1 MLEKLAEIERRYEE
15 LNALMADPAI
25 VLDHRRVAELA
36 QEQAEIEGVV
46 MAYRRYRATEHELA
60 DAQELL
66 KTEDDPEMLDLA
78 RSEVD
83 RLQAQLDTLYEE
95 LKTLLLPS
103 DPNDR
108 KNVIVE
114 IRAGAGGD
122 EAGLFAA
129 DLYRMYSRYAENR
142 GWNVNLLDA
151 HESGIGGFK
160 EIIFEIEGRGAYSRF
175 KYESGVHRVQRVP
188 VTEAS
193 GRIHTSTA
201 TVAVLPEAE
210 EVEIEIRPED
220 VREEFF
226 HSSGPG
232 GQNVNKVT
240 TAVRLIHLPTGIV
253 VTSQD
258 ERSQLKNRIKAM
270 AHLRAKLYAL
280 EEEKRHRERSDARR
294 AQVGTGDR
302 SEKIRTYNFPQDRV
316 TDHRVG
322 YTRHNLPAV
331 LDGDLDDIIDEV
343 ATYYQAER
351 LREAVGVAA

>member
-1 MLEKLAEIERRYEE
+1 MLEKLAEIERHYEE
-15 LNALMADPAI
+15 LNTLMADPEIA
-25 VLDHRRVAELA
+25 LDHRRVAELA
-36 QEQAEIEGVV
+36 QEQAEIEDVV
-46 MAYRRYRATEHELA
+46 QAYRRYRATEQELA
-60 DAQELL
+60 EARELL
-66 KTEDDPEMLDLA
+66 ETEKDPEMLELA
-78 RSEVD
+78 RSEVE
-83 RLQAQLDTLYEE
+83 RLQERLDVLYEE

-103 DPNDR
+103 DPNDK
-108 KNVIVE
+108 KNVIME

-129 DLYRMYSRYAENR
+129 DLYRMYSRYAEDR
-142 GWNVNLLDA
+142 GWKVNLLDA

-160 EIIFEIEGRGAYSRF
+160 EIIFEIEGRGAYSRL

-188 VTEAS
+188 LTEAA

-210 EVEIEIRPED
+210 EVEIEIRPEEI
-220 VREEFF
+220 REEFF

-240 TAVRLIHLPTGIV
+240 TAVRLVHLPTGIV

-258 ERSQLKNRIKAM
+258 ERSQLKNRLKAM
-270 AHLRAKLYAL
+270 AHLRARLYAL
-280 EEEKRHRERSDARR
+280 EEERRHKERSDARR

-322 YTRHNLPAV
+322 YTRYNLPAV
-331 LDGDLDDIIDEV
+331 LDGDLDEIIDRV
-343 ATYYQAER
+343 ATYDQAER
-351 LREAVGVAA
+351 LREAVGQVD